1 MVNLLIH
8 VNILIFEEIA
18 MIGKVRQFIF
28 ITILSFIL
36 LVSLWRTIAFA
47 QDSAPPATPSTQIEA
62 NIPTDLSPCLPQ
74 SVEQIQLLGQV
85 QQEEEQFYL
94 LGLFVGDRYWE
105 SLVQRDRSGCLLVKG
120 EQDTES
126 LSAYVSIEI
135 AQQLTLQRYQR
146 RIEEAGGLEAFQQG
160 FLEYMRR
167 SQGGEVVYLAPESV
181 WALQQL
187 GVQIPEGT
195 YQIRQP
201 RTVPDFDPQGGNP

>member
-1 MVNLLIH
+1 
-8 VNILIFEEIA
+8 
-18 MIGKVRQFIF
+18 
-28 ITILSFIL
+28 
-36 LVSLWRTIAFA
+36 
-47 QDSAPPATPSTQIEA
+47 
-62 NIPTDLSPCLPQ
+62 
-74 SVEQIQLLGQV
+74 LGQV

-126 LSAYVSIEI
+126 LSAYVSMEI

-160 FLEYMRR
+160 FSEYMRR
-167 SQGGEVVYLAPESV
+167 SQGGEAIYLAPESV

-187 GVQIPEGT
+187 GVKIPEGT

-201 RTVPDFDPQGGNP
+201 RTVPNFDPQGGNP

>member
-1 MVNLLIH
+1 
-8 VNILIFEEIA
+8 

-36 LVSLWRTIAFA
+36 LMSLWRTIAFA
-47 QDSAPPATPSTQIEA
+47 QDSAPTATPSTQIEA
-62 NIPTDLSPCLPQ
+62 NIPTALSPCLPQ

-126 LSAYVSIEI
+126 LSAYVNLKI

-146 RIEEAGGLEAFQQG
+146 RIEEAGGLEAFQEG
-160 FLEYMRR
+160 FAEYMRR
-167 SQGGEVVYLAPESV
+167 SQGGEAIYLAPENV

-187 GVQIPEGT
+187 GVQIPEGS

-201 RTVPDFDPQGGNP
+201 RTTPDFDSMR

>member
-1 MVNLLIH
+1 
-8 VNILIFEEIA
+8 

-36 LVSLWRTIAFA
+36 LTSLWRAIAFA
-47 QDSAPPATPSTQIEA
+47 QAPTPATAPSTQIEA
-62 NIPTDLSPCLPQ
+62 TIPTALYPCVLQP
-74 SVEQIQLLGQV
+74 VDQIQLLGQV

-94 LGLFVGDRYWE
+94 LGLFVSDRYWE
-105 SLVQRDRSGCLLVKG
+105 SLVQRDRSGCLLIKG
-120 EQDTES
+120 QQDPES
-126 LSAYVSIEI
+126 LSAYVDLEI

-146 RIEEAGGLEAFQQG
+146 RIEEAGGLEAFQKG
-160 FLEYMRR
+160 FAEYMRH

-187 GVQIPEGT
+187 GVQIPAGT

-201 RTVPDFDPQGGNP
+201 RTVPNFDSQGGNP